1 MRKTGTF
8 ALTAV
13 AALALVIG
21 IASGQHAGEIAL
33 DDEFIGN
40 ITAKSPL
47 LRDNRL
53 ESKIGRPV
61 RGECVVTGVDE
72 YKRYDCTHRITGRIE
87 KADFTLI
94 IYLFSTGRQV
104 KRISSKGMAITFK
117 GQIMAAT
124 PLDLK
129 KDAYILDIKLSEAAP
144 KSD

>member
-1 MRKTGTF
+1 MRKMRASG
-8 ALTAV
+8 LI
-13 AALALVIG
+13 AAATLALLLGV
-21 IASGQHAGEIAL
+21 AGAQPAREVTL
-33 DDEFIGN
+33 NGEFIGK

-47 LRDNRL
+47 LRDNHL
-53 ESKIGRPV
+53 ESKIGRIAH
-61 RGECVVTGVDE
+61 GECVVAGIDE

-94 IYLFSTGRQV
+94 IYLFSTGRQA
-104 KRISSKGMAITFK
+104 KRISAKGSTITFK

-129 KDAYILDIKLSEAAP
+129 KDAYILDIRLSEAAP